1 MNDNG
6 EQKRT
11 SNIESL
17 ANEEYEKFSKIDS
30 NAFSDNK
37 KDTGMNPG
45 ISENFH
51 KNQNNDNNVI
61 KAYYFSTH
69 NYLMKS
75 KENLNNFL
83 YKKSSKNFVR
93 KNIMNSS
100 YKNELNIN
108 YKINYINSDKLNKS
122 YAYINKSNF
131 YNSNKEICNES
142 NNFLFNR
149 NIGNEFINKSQN
161 CLNYNNIFYSAE
173 QRKDNNINICTNN
186 FCDLSSVY
194 IKNDNN
200 IIINNINC
208 PSFIPKNFSK
218 KSKGNIQIFREN
230 SQESFSKDKE
240 SDSTSSL
247 SEAKFEKINSKKSEE
262 KIQIKEKTEND
273 VNMKP
278 EEYILE
284 MFGRKGWICRLCNNF
299 NYETRIKCNRCGIF
313 KNPKKLTEMRK
324 RKRNNEINDN
334 CGDWVCLYCKNIN
347 YSFRAICNR
356 CKLPRIRPIINNQF
370 INIINLPMLQIPSS
384 PFSLNNGQTLF
395 YNN

>member
-17 ANEEYEKFSKIDS
+17 SPEENEKFSKIDS
-30 NAFSDNK
+30 NAFSNNK

-45 ISENFH
+45 ISEYFH
-51 KNQNNDNNVI
+51 KNQNNNYNVI
-61 KAYYFSTH
+61 KSYYFSTH

-83 YKKSSKNFVR
+83 YKKNSKNFVR

-100 YKNELNIN
+100 YKNELNNN
-108 YKINYINSDKLNKS
+108 YKINYFNSDKLNKS

-131 YNSNKEICNES
+131 HNSNKEVCNES

-149 NIGNEFINKSQN
+149 NIGIINKSQN
-161 CLNYNNIFYSAE
+161 CLNYNNIFYSAQ
-173 QRKDNNINICTNN
+173 QRKDNNINIFGDN
-186 FCDLSSVY
+186 FCNLSSVY

-200 IIINNINC
+200 IIINNINY

-218 KSKGNIQIFREN
+218 KDKGNIGIFREN
-230 SQESFSKDKE
+230 SQESSSKDKE

-247 SEAKFEKINSKKSEE
+247 SETKFDNINSKKSKE
-262 KIQIKEKTEND
+262 KIQIKEKTENG

-278 EEYILE
+278 EDYLLE

-313 KNPKKLTEMRK
+313 KNPKKLIEMRK
-324 RKRNNEINDN
+324 RKRNIENNDN
-334 CGDWVCLYCKNIN
+334 CGDWVCLHCKNIN

-384 PFSLNNGQTLF
+384 PFSLNNGQPLF
-395 YNN
+395 YNK